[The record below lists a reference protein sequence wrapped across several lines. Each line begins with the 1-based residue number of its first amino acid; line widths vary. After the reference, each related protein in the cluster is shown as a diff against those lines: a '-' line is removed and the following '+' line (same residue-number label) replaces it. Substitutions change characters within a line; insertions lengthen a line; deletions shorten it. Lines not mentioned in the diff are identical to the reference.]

1 MRHLN
6 KGKKFH
12 RKKGQ
17 RKAFLKS
24 LASNLILKGKILTT
38 EARAKEIKSFVEK
51 LITLAKKQNLAS
63 LRLLISRLNK
73 KPAQKLFYEI
83 APKYKNS
90 RGGYVRV
97 IKDSARRKND
107 AAKMA
112 IIEFVSNK

>member
-1 MRHLN
+1 M
-6 KGKKFH
+6 
-12 RKKGQ
+12 
-17 RKAFLKS
+17 
-24 LASNLILKGKILTT
+24 ASNLILKGKISTT
-38 EARAKEIKSFVEK
+38 EARAKEMKSFVEK

-83 APKYKNS
+83 APKYKDG

-97 IKDSARRKND
+97 IKSAARRKND

-112 IIEFVSNK
+112 IIEFVKD

>member
-1 MRHLN
+1 MRHLK
-6 KGKKFH
+6 KGRKFH

-24 LASNLILKGKILTT
+24 LASNLILKGKISTT
-38 EARAKEIKSFVEK
+38 EARAKEMKSFVEK

-83 APKYKNS
+83 APKYKDG
-90 RGGYVRV
+90 RGGYIRV
-97 IKDSARRKND
+97 VKSAARRKND

-112 IIEFVSNK
+112 IIEFVKD

>member
-1 MRHLN
+1 MRHLK
-6 KGKKFH
+6 KGRKFH

-24 LASNLILKGKILTT
+24 LAGNLILKGKISTT
-38 EARAKEIKSFVEK
+38 EARAKEMKSFVEK

-83 APKYKNS
+83 APKYKDG

-97 IKDSARRKND
+97 IKSATRRKND

-112 IIEFVSNK
+112 IIEFVKN